1 MPTVTF
7 HSAWSLLLL
16 LPLLAATF
24 WMVRHS
30 RAAQE
35 RGRARLCLGVR
46 ALLLGLLVVAL
57 AEPVIDFP
65 SRALQ
70 VLFLLDR
77 SRSISPEQERRQ
89 VALVNEVGR
98 RIPSHAKAG
107 VAVFGRDAHL
117 ETDLR
122 KPLRL
127 GAIHS
132 VVGRD
137 ATDPG
142 AALRLGTAVLSEHA
156 SRRLVLISDG
166 NETTGEA
173 LAEARTA
180 GADGVQVDVVPI
192 VHDYRREALLEKVV
206 APERARRGEPLEV
219 RVVARSTAASTGTLR
234 LLHNDRVAAVRSWS
248 LRPGTNVLTL
258 PQSVTASGFHRWEA
272 ILETPADTLPEN
284 NRALGFTYVRG
295 QPRVLVVEGTPGDG
309 SLLESVLRDRSLEV
323 VRRGASG
330 VPGSLAELQA
340 YDAVVL
346 ANVRAD
352 QVTVQQMRHLQSGVR
367 DLGIGLAMVGGE
379 SAFTAGGWR
388 GTPVEDAL
396 PVDMEVERRADEP
409 LVALVLVID
418 HSGSMGGFFD
428 GDEGKLNYA
437 KRGAQSALA
446 VVRPVDELGVIA
458 FDDFVSWTV
467 PLRPLGNPEEAHR
480 RIAGIQPGTS
490 TRMYPALA
498 AARDAL
504 ARSKA
509 ALKHVVVLTDGHSLP
524 GDFAGIAA
532 RLARERVT
540 VSTVGVGRDADG
552 KLLSALA
559 GATGGRYYAAVPA
572 ESLPFIFD
580 REAQLAARAALVEET
595 FRPRQAGAS
604 DLLEPLSAPPP
615 LRGYVATTAKNGPA
629 IQVPLVSHRGEP
641 IVALRRYGLGRTLAV
656 TTDARARWAAPWVAR
671 GDFFSRFWLRTI
683 RSIVRTAP
691 ASDLDVT
698 VELEGTS
705 ARVAVDAVSP
715 TGEFRNGLDLRARVA
730 GPDGSRTLRLFQTGP
745 GHYEGRF
752 PATERGQYLVA
763 VTGAGASRKAAVGV
777 SVGGVARAYSP
788 EWLRPESNPSQLLS
802 IVEETGGQAWPALG
816 ESIHGEMLSRFFR
829 PGPPARSAPYALWPH
844 LLLAGALLLPVDIA
858 LRRLSFRRGEFAEAA
873 APLAAALVQ
882 RLPGRRRSQGE
893 RDGGTSRLL
902 QAKARSFRQPR
913 AENLTASTP
922 PGAATQSRQERA
934 PAAEDPD
941 VSNSRPSHAD
951 EPAPSGDPVPPS
963 EVQTSPEGA
972 SEEVE
977 PAPGGF
983 SGRLLAA
990 KRRAGAGRQGDDLP
1004 RKDGGS

>member
-1 MPTVTF
+1 MPQITF
-7 HSAWSLLLL
+7 NSAWSLLLL
-16 LPLLAATF
+16 LPLLAVTF
-24 WMVRHS
+24 RMVRQS

-35 RGRARLCLGVR
+35 RGRERLCLGVR
-46 ALLLGLLVVAL
+46 TLLLGLLVVAL

-65 SRALQ
+65 SRALE
-70 VLFLLDR
+70 VLFLLDH
-77 SRSISPEQERRQ
+77 SRSISPEQQKQQ

-98 RIPSHAKAG
+98 RVPKNATAG

-122 KPLRL
+122 RSLHM
-127 GAIHS
+127 GAVHS
-132 VVGRD
+132 VVGSD

-142 AALRLGTAVLSEHA
+142 AALRLGASVLSEHA
-156 SRRLVLISDG
+156 SRRIVLVSDG
-166 NETTGEA
+166 NETSGEA
-173 LAEARTA
+173 FAEARA
-180 GADGVQVDVVPI
+180 LAADGLQVDVVPI

-206 APERARRGEPLEV
+206 APERAKRGEPLEV
-219 RVVARSTAASTGTLR
+219 RVVARSTAAGTGTLR
-234 LLHNDRVAAVRSWS
+234 LLRDDQVVAVRPWS

-258 PQSVTASGFHRWEA
+258 PQSVTTPGFHRWEA
-272 ILETPADTLPEN
+272 ILEPRTDTLPEN
-284 NRALGFTYVRG
+284 NRALGFTYVQG
-295 QPRVLVVEGTPGDG
+295 KPRVLLVEGTPGDG
-309 SLLESVLRDRSLEV
+309 TLLEGVLRDRSLEV
-323 VRRGASG
+323 VRRATAG
-330 VPGSLAELQA
+330 VPASLAELQA

-352 QVTVQQMRHLQSGVR
+352 QVTVRQMEHLRNGTR

-379 SAFTAGGWR
+379 NAFTAGGWR
-388 GTPVEDAL
+388 GSPVEEAL

-428 GDEGKLNYA
+428 DDAGKLNYA
-437 KRGAQSALA
+437 KRGAQAALT

-458 FDDFVSWTV
+458 FDDFVNWTV
-467 PLRPLGNPEEAHR
+467 PLRPLGKPEEAHR
-480 RIAGIQPGTS
+480 RIEGIQPGTS
-490 TRMYPALA
+490 TRMYPALL

-559 GATGGRYYAAVPA
+559 GATGGRYYASVPA

-604 DLLEPLSAPPP
+604 DLLKPLPQAPP
-615 LRGYVATTAKNGPA
+615 LRGYVATTAKKGPA
-629 IQVPLVSHRGEP
+629 IEVPLVSHRGEP
-641 IVALRRYGLGRTLAV
+641 VVALRRYGLGRTLAV
-656 TTDARARWAAPWVAR
+656 TTDARARWAAPWVAG
-671 GDFFSRFWLRTI
+671 GDYFSRFWLRSL
-683 RSIVRTAP
+683 RSIVRAAP
-691 ASDLDVT
+691 ASDLDVA
-698 VELEGTS
+698 VDLEGNT
-705 ARVAVDAVSP
+705 ARVAVDAVGA

-730 GPDGSRTLRLFQTGP
+730 GPDGSRSLRLFQTGP

-752 PATERGQYLVA
+752 PASDRGQYLVA
-763 VTGAGASRKAAVGV
+763 VTGGGESRKPAVGV

-788 EWLRPESNPSQLLS
+788 EWLRPESNPSLLLS
-802 IVEETGGQAWPALG
+802 VAEETGGQAWPALG
-816 ESIHGEMLSRFFR
+816 ESIHGEMLTRFFR
-829 PGPPARSAPYALWPH
+829 PGPPARTAPYALWPH

-858 LRRLSFRRGEFAEAA
+858 LRRLNFRRGEFAEAA
-873 APLAAALVQ
+873 APLTAAVIR
-882 RLPGRRRSQGE
+882 RLPGRRREWGE
-893 RDGGTSRLL
+893 RDEGTSRLL
-902 QAKARSFRQPR
+902 QAKARTFRQPP
-913 AENLTASTP
+913 AEDEAVPHPTI
-922 PGAATQSRQERA
+922 
-934 PAAEDPD
+934 PAAQPRPERVPAVESPD
-941 VSNSRPSHAD
+941 VSHPRPSLAE
-951 EPAPSGDPVPPS
+951 EPVPTGDPVPPS
-963 EVQTSPEGA
+963 EVRTSPEGA
-972 SEEVE
+972 SEEGE
-977 PAPGGF
+977 PATGGF

-990 KRRAGAGRQGDDLP
+990 KRRAGAGRQREDSLP
-1004 RKDGGS
+1004 IDGSK